1 MPIRLRP
8 EHHQSFFE
16 LIFFILLA
24 ANEDMNSK
32 TKSAPPGLEMPTTDP
47 GVLSTQVDDLG
58 DHGDHCY
65 LTYPEGG
72 SRAWGV
78 VFGSFCLFMSVFGI
92 INSSAVF
99 QSYFLENQLKEYS
112 PSEVGWIFSAY
123 LFMVYFVGL
132 VVGPIFDRHGAREVV
147 FVGSSL
153 MVASPFILGSCTG
166 EGLSFSQSCPINV
179 LSNQDWHRSRVL
191 PDIWHLIHPNGSWR
205 RPSQQPCVCGHWT
218 LLRPP
223 SRARHRPRRNGR
235 LNRRNSFSLDPPS
248 DSATARLLLEHAR
261 PWVHSFSPSC
271 AGQPPYTNTAAA
283 ARGDNI
289 TMA

>member
-1 MPIRLRP
+1 
-8 EHHQSFFE
+8 
-16 LIFFILLA
+16 
-24 ANEDMNSK
+24 MNSK

-47 GVLSTQVDDLG
+47 GVLSTQVDDMG

-92 INSSAVF
+92 INTSAVF
-99 QSYFLENQLKEYS
+99 QSYFLENQLKGNS

-132 VVGPIFDRHGAREVV
+132 VVGPIFDRHGAKEVV

-166 EGLSFSQSCPINV
+166 EMPSLSQSY
-179 LSNQDWHRSRVL
+179 QKTRSYRVKTDIDRFRVL
-191 PDIWHLIHPNGSWR
+191 PDFRLILHPNGSWR
-205 RPSQQPCVCGHWT
+205 RPPQQPCVCGHWT

-223 SRARHRPRRNGR
+223 SRARHRPCRDGR
-235 LNRRNSFSLDPPS
+235 LNRRNSISIDPPS
-248 DSATARLLLEHAR
+248 DSATTGLRLEHAR
-261 PWVHSFSPSC
+261 PWVHSFGPGC
-271 AGQPPYTNTAAA
+271 AREPPYTNPTAAA
-283 ARGDNI
+283 
-289 TMA
+289 